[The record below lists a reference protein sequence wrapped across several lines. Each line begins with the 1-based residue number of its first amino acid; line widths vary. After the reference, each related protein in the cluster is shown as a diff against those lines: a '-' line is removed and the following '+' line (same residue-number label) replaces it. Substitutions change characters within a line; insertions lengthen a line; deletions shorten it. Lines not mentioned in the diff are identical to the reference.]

1 LLNSNAME
9 VVLTEDTLSWRMTG
23 GIIDVYMLMGPSP
36 SQVLQQLTAI
46 IGRPALPPLWS
57 LGFHQCK

>member
-46 IGRPALPPLWS
+46 IGRPAQPPRWS
-57 LGFHQCK
+57 LGVHQSK